1 MWKNTGTGATVGG
14 EFTNGGPG
22 VERSILGAVW
32 LNMIQRELQNMVT
45 GAGIAL
51 DAGNE
56 SQLLQALL
64 TRAPLNDAELTGEPT
79 APSPDL
85 SDDSQRLAN
94 TGWVRDVIAAMVVEL
109 ADIVAP
115 LSTGGNWRFKVG
127 PILVQGGNV
136 ATSLGDGDTAS
147 VVFPVEFDY
156 LYGVFGQSRG
166 TAVGGSVGPTL
177 QVNSPTV
184 AGFDFR
190 NADDAAT
197 NGQWWIA
204 VGRKA

>member
-14 EFTNGGPG
+14 EFTDGGPG
-22 VERSILGAVW
+22 VERSILGAAF
-32 LNMIQRELQNMVT
+32 LNMILRELQNMVT
-45 GAGIAL
+45 GVGIAL
-51 DAGNE
+51 NAGNE
-56 SQLLQALL
+56 SQLLAALL

-109 ADIVAP
+109 ADISAP
-115 LSTGGNWRFKVG
+115 LASNSNWRFRIG
-127 PILVQGGNV
+127 PILVQGGNL
-136 ATSLGDGDTAS
+136 ATSLNDGDTAS
-147 VVFPVEFDY
+147 VVFQVEFDY
-156 LYGVFGQSRG
+156 LYAVFGQSRG

-177 QVNSPTV
+177 QVNNPTA

-190 NADDAAT
+190 NGDDAAT